1 MQGFDNQVKIEGFLF
16 KSVMLK
22 SHKIRLNPTKE
33 QEAYFWQAAGVAR
46 FCFNWGLAEYNK
58 RLDAKEKVSGRMLK
72 KEFNAIK
79 AEQFPWVS
87 EVSTWA
93 YQGAFDDLQ
102 KAFSNFFDK
111 KKKGLLK
118 TPRDWKPRKD
128 GKPFGWP
135 TFKRKFKSKP
145 TFYQANI
152 AVQFDDHL
160 VRLPKS
166 GWVNMAEPLR
176 FEGKVMSSR
185 VSYYANHWW
194 ISVLVEVDHELG
206 NHNGDVVG
214 IDLGIKYLAVT
225 SDGVIYDNPKAF
237 YRMQRKLR
245 RLQRS
250 FSRMEKQSS
259 NWHKMKKK
267 IAKLHFR
274 IASIRNEASHQMT
287 TELARDY
294 GIIGV
299 EDLNVKG
306 MVKNKRLAKAVSDAA
321 MSEKRRQLSYKA
333 DWNGGTTVAV
343 DRWFPSSK
351 TCNKCGWLNV
361 TLKLSDRKWTCG
373 DCGEV
378 IERDDNAAKN
388 IRDEAIRILSS

>member
-1 MQGFDNQVKIEGFLF
+1 
-16 KSVMLK
+16 MLK
-22 SHKIRLNPTKE
+22 SHKIRLNPIEE
-33 QEAYFWQAAGVAR
+33 QEAYFWQAAGIAR

-72 KEFNAIK
+72 KEFNVIK
-79 AEQFPWVS
+79 SKQFPWVS

-102 KAFSNFFDK
+102 KSFSNFFDK
-111 KKKGLLK
+111 HKKGLL
-118 TPRDWKPRKD
+118 TPPKDWKPRKD

-135 TFKRKFKSKP
+135 KFKRKFKSKP
-145 TFYQANI
+145 AFYQAN
-152 AVQFDDHL
+152 QSLRLDEYS
-160 VRLPKS
+160 VRLPKA
-166 GWVNMAEPLR
+166 GWVNMTEPLR
-176 FEGKVMSSR
+176 FEGRIMSGR

-194 ISVLVEVDHELG
+194 LSVSVEVEHEIG
-206 NHNGDVVG
+206 NHNDSVVG
-214 IDLGIKYLAVT
+214 IDMGIKYLAVT
-225 SDGVIYDNPKAF
+225 SDGAIYDNPKAF

-250 FSRMEKQSS
+250 FSRMEKQSN

-274 IASIRNEASHQMT
+274 VASIRNEASHQMT
-287 TELARDY
+287 TELAQKY
-294 GIIGV
+294 GIIGI

-306 MVKNKRLAKAVSDAA
+306 MVKNKNLAKAVSDAG
-321 MSEKRRQLSYKA
+321 MFEKRRQLSYKS
-333 DWNGGTTVAV
+333 DWNGGITVAV

-351 TCNKCGWLNV
+351 TCNKCDWLNV

-373 DCGEV
+373 GCGEV
-378 IERDDNAAKN
+378 IERDGNAAKN
-388 IRDEAIRILSS
+388 IRDEAIRTLSS

>member
-1 MQGFDNQVKIEGFLF
+1 MTQV
-16 KSVMLK
+16 SK
-22 SHKIRLNPTKE
+22 SHKIRLNPTE
-33 QEAYFWQAAGVAR
+33 DQAAYFWRAAGVAR

-58 RLDAKEKVSGRMLK
+58 RLDTNEMVSGRMLK

-79 AEQFPWVS
+79 GEEFPWAA

-102 KAFSNFFDK
+102 AAFSTFFAK

-118 TPRDWKPRKD
+118 PPTGWKPRKD

-135 TFKRKFKSKP
+135 KFKRKFKSKP
-145 TFYQANI
+145 AFYQAN
-152 AVQFDDHL
+152 QSLRFDDHS
-160 VRLPKS
+160 VRLPKV
-166 GWVNMAEPLR
+166 GWVNMAETLR
-176 FEGKVMSSR
+176 FEGKVMSGR
-185 VSYYANHWW
+185 VSYYANQWW
-194 ISVLVEVDHELG
+194 LSVSVEVPHGPAE
-206 NHNGDVVG
+206 HNDRVVG

-225 SDGVIYDNPKAF
+225 SDEAIYENPKAF
-237 YRMQRKLR
+237 YRLQRKFR

-250 FSRMEKQSS
+250 FSRMEKGSS
-259 NWHKMKKK
+259 NWHKMKRK

-274 IASIRNEASHQMT
+274 VASIRNEASHQMT

-321 MSEKRRQLSYKA
+321 MFEKRRQLSYKA
-333 DWNGGTTVAV
+333 GWNRGTIVAV

-351 TCNKCGWLNV
+351 TCNQCDWLNV

-373 DCGEV
+373 GCGAI
-378 IERDDNAAKN
+378 IERDGNAAKN
-388 IRDEAIRILSS
+388 IRDETIRILSS